1 MKKLLFTTA
10 LLTATLTVTA
20 YAEDGYFNTKQGRD
34 VAENGYFNTKQGRDV
49 AENGYFNTKQGKG
62 NA

>member
-20 YAEDGYFNTKQGRD
+20 YAEDGYFNTQ
-34 VAENGYFNTKQGRDV
+34 QGRDV

-62 NA
+62 IA